1 MLKTHEPIEDALKQ
15 GASLLGVILKEK
27 HTQQLLSYIELL
39 NKWNQHFNLT
49 AFHEPD
55 KLLSHQVLDSLSIL
69 PWVKGARNVLDV
81 GSGGGA
87 PGLPLAVL
95 LPETEFTLLDAS
107 NKKTAFLL
115 QAKMELMLN
124 NVQVVHGRVENT
136 HDQQFQIILSRA
148 FADLSDFASLSE
160 HLLAPSGEW
169 LAMKGTYPYEEI
181 KSLPAGISVEKVETL
196 HVPGVKAERHIV
208 RLRPS
213 TLKGV
218 MG

>member
-27 HTQQLLSYIELL
+27 HTQQLLSYIALL

-95 LPETEFTLLDAS
+95 LPETEFTLLDAN

-115 QAKMELMLN
+115 QAKMELMLS
-124 NVQVVHGRVENT
+124 NVQVVHDRVENM

-148 FADLSDFASLSE
+148 FADLSDFVILSE

-181 KSLPAGISVEKVETL
+181 KSLPTETSVEKVETL

-208 RLRPS
+208 RLRAS

-218 MG
+218 KG